1 MPPLSSPLSSR
12 TTLGLSFLD
21 LEVPFLDFTE
31 IQNGLFPTSAKEL
44 ISPPS
49 ERVISFSDEIDIKE
63 TIHVF
68 DYSPAEKAAAWYTA
82 QDLKLFRRARRE
94 SVRVWQTH
102 LPFMIDKQR
111 HCFRG
116 LENKMPYGARRRHT
130 NIMLAVLSVLTE
142 QDKQAIDGTINPESL
157 AEVYRQTSC
166 HCQVEAQEKGLK
178 DYGAVLDK

>member
-1 MPPLSSPLSSR
+1 M
-12 TTLGLSFLD
+12 
-21 LEVPFLDFTE
+21 EVPFLDFTE
-31 IQNGLFPTSAKEL
+31 IQNGLFPTSAKEM

-49 ERVISFSDEIDIKE
+49 ERVISFSDEIDIKD

-68 DYSPAEKAAAWYTA
+68 DYLPQEKADTWYTA
-82 QDLKLFRRARRE
+82 QDLKLFRKARRE
-94 SVRVWQTH
+94 SVRVWQTQ

-116 LENKMPYGARRRHT
+116 LENKLPYGARRRYT
-130 NIMLAVLSVLTE
+130 NITRAILSVLTE
-142 QDKQAIDGTINPESL
+142 QQRQDIDGSINPESL

-166 HCQVEAQEKGLK
+166 HCQDEAQKKGLE